1 MELIRTRSIRL
12 MWDGDKV
19 CALVGPD
26 LQEGIAGFGDSAIEA
41 LEDLLQNIKHEEI
54 TIWIPRPATQY
65 REDGVLKT
73 DCPECGHVHVMP
85 ELDSVMMYIC
95 DGCGQAVDVA

>member
-19 CALVGPD
+19 SALVGPD
-26 LQEGIAGFGDSAIEA
+26 LQEGIAGFGDSGIEA
-41 LEDLLQNIKHEEI
+41 VEDLLQNIKREEI

-65 REDGVLKT
+65 REVGVLKT
-73 DCPECGHVHVMP
+73 DCPEPGHVHVMP

-95 DGCGQAVDVA
+95 DGST